1 MNGYNRKKYVWK
13 ILYMYMLGYE
23 VDFGH
28 MEAVN
33 LISSPKY
40 SEKSVGY
47 AWCALMLREGDE
59 LLRLIINSIRT
70 DLISKQDNAV
80 CLVRSAPPMPLPC
93 SRHAGD
99 READGS
105 GGGRGCFLCGSSPC
119 LSQEGVSASARGS
132 GGRRGW
138 GAGRVG
144 IVGLLSARVTAC
156 APQAL
161 NSICNVGGKE
171 FAEALSNDVLK
182 LLTANLTKSYVR
194 KKSALTTLR
203 LYRKSADALPAA
215 EWADKILSL
224 LDEKNWSA
232 YSITSL
238 ILGVVSASGP
248 AGWENAAPKA
258 RTLTRLV
265 LNKDYSNDYL
275 YYGIPTPWLQVK
287 LLRIVLPSA
296 RGARAQDARYRG
308 APAHRLGYRCY
319 QECQQEQRH
328 ARGAV

>member
-1 MNGYNRKKYVWK
+1 MSGGHLRGLTVFISDLRNCTSKEQEAKRVEKEMAHIRQKFTADAHMNGYNRKKYVWK

-105 GGGRGCFLCGSSPC
+105 GGGARMISCV
-119 LSQEGVSASARGS
+119 GVRPAFRK
-132 GGRRGW
+132 R
-138 GAGRVG
+138 
-144 IVGLLSARVTAC
+144 
-156 APQAL
+156 
-161 NSICNVGGKE
+161 
-171 FAEALSNDVLK
+171 EA
-182 LLTANLTKSYVR
+182 A
-194 KKSALTTLR
+194 
-203 LYRKSADALPAA
+203 
-215 EWADKILSL
+215 
-224 LDEKNWSA
+224 
-232 YSITSL
+232 
-238 ILGVVSASGP
+238 
-248 AGWENAAPKA
+248 
-258 RTLTRLV
+258 
-265 LNKDYSNDYL
+265 
-275 YYGIPTPWLQVK
+275 Q
-287 LLRIVLPSA
+287 A
-296 RGARAQDARYRG
+296 RGAREGEG
-308 APAHRLGYRCY
+308 AGLGWG
-319 QECQQEQRH
+319 
-328 ARGAV
+328 ARGGWGLPASSPLESRRARLRL

>member
-1 MNGYNRKKYVWK
+1 MW
-13 ILYMYMLGYE
+13 E
-23 VDFGH
+23 F
-28 MEAVN
+28 
-33 LISSPKY
+33 
-40 SEKSVGY
+40 
-47 AWCALMLREGDE
+47 AL
-59 LLRLIINSIRT
+59 
-70 DLISKQDNAV
+70 
-80 CLVRSAPPMPLPC
+80 P
-93 SRHAGD
+93 
-99 READGS
+99 
-105 GGGRGCFLCGSSPC
+105 F
-119 LSQEGVSASARGS
+119 ARGS
-132 GGRRGW
+132 QRKRAGLGRAKGLG

-144 IVGLLSARVTAC
+144 IAGLLSARVTAC

-224 LDEKNWSA
+224 LDEKNIGVLT
-232 YSITSL
+232 SITSL

-248 AGWENAAPKA
+248 AGWENAAPKAA

-275 YYGIPTPWLQVK
+275 YYGIPTPWLQIK
-287 LLRIVLPSA
+287 LLRMLQV
-296 RGARAQDARYRG
+296 
-308 APAHRLGYRCY
+308 C
-319 QECQQEQRH
+319 
-328 ARGAV
+328 